1 MKSKFDFK
9 KGDIIRIP
17 MYCSPRRIPGE
28 SEAHQFESLGLFI
41 ITDDNTNLGGYGPG
55 SIEIRPFPPGIGYD
69 VLFYRQRKHFKELKI
84 EKVS

>member
-9 KGDIIRIP
+9 TGDIIRIP

-28 SEAHQFESLGLFI
+28 VVTPRSLGLFI

-55 SIEIRPFPPGIGYD
+55 SVEICPFPPEIGCD
-69 VLFYRQRKHFKELKI
+69 ILFYRQHKHFKELKI